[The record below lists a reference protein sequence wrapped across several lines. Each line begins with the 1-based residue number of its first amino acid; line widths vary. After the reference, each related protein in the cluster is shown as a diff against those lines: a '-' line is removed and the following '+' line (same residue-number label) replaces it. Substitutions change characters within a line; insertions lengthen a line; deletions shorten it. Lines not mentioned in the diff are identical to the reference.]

1 MLDCKRNRLDYG
13 ELLSPPSGYQLDQA
27 VATTYSADLATLLS
41 IPVALVYAQTLEG
54 DLSGAR
60 FQLLEAIKQ
69 FSNRVKVYHQAG
81 QLHVPTKLNW
91 LYAHLEDA
99 LEPVIPADA
108 FTAFHPKVWIIR
120 YTPVEESQEH
130 LNHFRVIVLSRN
142 LTFDRSWDIAA
153 CLDGK
158 PSGSPKEDNAP
169 LVDFVHWLNDCNDN
183 SPIPNVERFV
193 SELECVNFESPQPF
207 LKHLFHPIGIGGK
220 SANPVAQQK
229 AKNTLVMSPFLH
241 AEAISQLRANTRN
254 QFHLFSE
261 QREFERMPVDS
272 LKACRCYHLHES
284 IIDGEHHELSD
295 DGHDD
300 IQKQHLH
307 AKLFLFEQE
316 EDTRWFLGSANATQA
331 AVKKNVEF
339 LLELRGTSGSLRIR
353 RRLNELL
360 GDKKNEGVFIPFSPE
375 QREANQEETLQ
386 QQSAHRRFEYA
397 LLKANTSSRV
407 LPAENKKNFD
417 LHIDLDLKKLPIS
430 ENFKVTVQ
438 PFNTKSSLGAIRLT
452 PGKRNRIV
460 FKNLAE
466 VELSRFIHFKITGK
480 GSELQHQFLLKIDIQ
495 DLPEDRLENILKK
508 IIDSQDKFF
517 EYLRFLLAEDIT
529 KEDLLSVGEDTK
541 HIIHNDE
548 SAGDWHVNL
557 PIYEQL
563 LVVASRSPRKL
574 KDIDDAIQKLTPS
587 DENSSQVIPESF
599 LSFWGAFRTLIS
611 DTQPS
616 KP

>member
-13 ELLSPPSGYQLDQA
+13 ELLCPPTGYQLDQA
-27 VATTYSADLATLLS
+27 VAATYSADLATLLS

-69 FSNRVKVYHQAG
+69 FSSRVKVFHQAG
-81 QLHVPTKLNW
+81 QLHVPSKLNW

-99 LEPVIPADA
+99 LEPVTPADA

-120 YTPVEESQEH
+120 YTPLEESQEH
-130 LNHFRVIVLSRN
+130 LNHFRIIVLSRN

-158 PSGSPKEDNAP
+158 PSRSPKEDNAP
-169 LVDFVHWLNDCNDN
+169 LVDFVHWLHDY
-183 SPIPNVERFV
+183 SPIPNVEPFV
-193 SELECVNFESPQPF
+193 SELERVDFESPQPF
-207 LKHLFHPIGIGGK
+207 LKHLFHPIGIGRE
-220 SANPVAQQK
+220 SANPLVRQK

-241 AEAISQLRANTRN
+241 ADAITQLRANTRN

-261 QREFERMPVDS
+261 RRELERMPAKS

-284 IIDGEHHELSD
+284 IVDGEHHERSD

-316 EDTRWFLGSANATQA
+316 EETRWFLGSANATQA

-339 LLELRGTSGSLRIR
+339 LLELRGSSGPLRIR

-375 QREANQEETLQ
+375 QGGTDPEESLQ

-397 LLKANTSSRV
+397 LLKAKISARV

-417 LHIDLDLKKLPIS
+417 LHIDLDLKELPTSGKFKL
-430 ENFKVTVQ
+430 TVQ
-438 PFNTKSSLGAIRLT
+438 PFNIKSNHDAIQLS
-452 PGKRNRIV
+452 PGKTNHIIFR
-460 FKNLAE
+460 NLAE
-466 VELSRFIHFKITGK
+466 VELSRFLHFSITGK
-480 GSELQHQFLLKIDIQ
+480 GGELQHQFLLKIDIE

-541 HIIHNDE
+541 HIIHNDDA
-548 SAGDWHVNL
+548 AGDWHVNL

-574 KDIDDAIQKLTPS
+574 KDIDDAVQKLTPS
-587 DENSSQVIPESF
+587 DETSKKIIPESF
-599 LSFWGAFRTLIS
+599 LSFWGAFRSLIS
-611 DTQPS
+611 DTQAS

>member
-13 ELLSPPSGYQLDQA
+13 QLLCPPPGYHLDQA
-27 VATTYSADLATLLS
+27 VAATYSADLATLLS

-69 FSNRVKVYHQAG
+69 FSSRVKVYHQAG

-99 LEPVIPADA
+99 LEEVLPDDA

-120 YTPVEESQEH
+120 YTPIEEAQEP
-130 LNHFRVIVLSRN
+130 LNHFRIIVLSRN
-142 LTFDRSWDIAA
+142 LTFDRSWDVAA

-158 PSGSPKEDNAP
+158 PSGAAMEENAP
-169 LVDFVHWLNDCNDN
+169 LVDFVSWLHEY
-183 SPIPNVERFV
+183 SPIPNVEKFLT
-193 SELECVNFESPQPF
+193 ELERVDFESPEPF
-207 LKHLFHPIGIGGK
+207 EKHFFHPIGIGGK
-220 SANPVAQQK
+220 SVNPVASQK
-229 AKNTLVMSPFLH
+229 AKTTFVMSPFLH
-241 AEAISQLRANTRN
+241 PEAINQLRANTRN
-254 QFHLFSE
+254 QLHLFSE
-261 QREFERMPVDS
+261 RRELERMPVES
-272 LKACRCYHLHES
+272 LETCQSYHLHEC
-284 IIDGEHHELSD
+284 IVDGEYHELSD

-307 AKLFLFEQE
+307 AKLFLFEQDE
-316 EDTRWFLGSANATQA
+316 GTRWFLGSANATQA

-339 LLELRGTSGSLRIR
+339 LLELRGSSGALRIK
-353 RRLNELL
+353 RRLKELL
-360 GDKKNEGVFIPFSPE
+360 GDNKNEGVFIPFSPGDE
-375 QREANQEETLQ
+375 GTDQEDAHG

-397 LLKANTSSRV
+397 LLKANISAKV

-417 LHIDLDLKKLPIS
+417 LHIELDLKELPTSGQFKL
-430 ENFKVTVQ
+430 TVQ
-438 PFNTKSSLGAIRLT
+438 PFNMKSSLDAIQLS
-452 PGKRNRIV
+452 PGKIDRIV

-466 VELSRFIHFKITGK
+466 VELSRFLHFSITGK
-480 GSELQHQFLLKIDIQ
+480 GGDLHHQFLLKIDIQ

-529 KEDLLSVGEDTK
+529 KEDLLSTGEEPK
-541 HIIHNDE
+541 HISAGDE
-548 SAGDWHVNL
+548 SEGDWHVNL

-563 LVVASRSPRKL
+563 LVAASRSPRKL
-574 KDIDDAIQKLTPS
+574 KDIDDAIQKLTTG
-587 DENSSQVIPESF
+587 DESSTKVIPEAF
-599 LSFWGAFRTLIS
+599 LSFWGAFRTLIP
-611 DTQPS
+611 DTHPS
-616 KP
+616 KS